1 MKKLL
6 VLLAVAGLFSASQAQ
21 ALFKNTFALGDEPNP
36 FAGQLYGNGIVDL
49 LVQDSVVW
57 AATGYGLSRAVYHG
71 PGIPLEWRSFS
82 DKEYLGKG
90 GVSAMAIMN
99 DDSSTLWIA
108 TAFDTTAQ
116 GEGLPAGGGLSYTKD
131 NGTTWTHLPQPV
143 DPREIVNYAPT
154 TTVIQNLTYDIAFV
168 GETIWI
174 ASFGG
179 GLRRSDDWGATWQV
193 VTTDG
198 LPFNSGQYLNHRAFS
213 LLTVDDST
221 LWVGTAEGISKTVDN
236 GNTWERFTA
245 DANDSSTISGNF
257 IVALA
262 WQQETNSLWAATLP
276 AENQGEVR
284 AVSRTSDGGATWE
297 RLLTD
302 EQLFVHNLAFS
313 GNRVYLPS
321 DQGLFYSNNNG
332 LGWEEPLTALQD
344 SDSKNEIF
352 QEEYYSAAVQ
362 SVSGTEILWLG
373 NSDGLAYTAVD
384 DNLSNAPWN
393 IVRSSVS
400 VKTRTKPKVYA
411 YPSPFSPSRH
421 YYVRFEFD
429 ESKQFDG
436 PIRIYD
442 FAMDPVA
449 EVPTNELKP
458 KWDGKNSAGKT
469 VASGVY
475 FFKVRIGGSEAWGK
489 VVVIN

>member
-1 MKKLL
+1 MKKILL
-6 VLLAVAGLFSASQAQ
+6 ILVILGICSALMAQ
-21 ALFKNTFALGDEPNP
+21 TLYKNSFALTDETEN
-36 FAGQLYGNGIVDL
+36 FSGQLYGNGIVDL
-49 LVQDSVVW
+49 LVQDSIVW
-57 AATGYGLSRAVYHG
+57 AATGYGLSKAMYRG
-71 PGIPLEWRSFS
+71 WDNPLEWRSFS
-82 DKEYLGKG
+82 DNEYLGKG

-116 GEGLPAGGGLSYTKD
+116 GTDLPAGGGLSYTKD
-131 NGTTWTHLPQPV
+131 GGETWIHIPQPV
-143 DPREIVNYAPT
+143 DTKDVTAYAPT

-213 LLTVDDST
+213 LLTVEDT

-236 GNTWERFTA
+236 GATWEHFTA
-245 DANDSSTISGNF
+245 DVNDPATISGNF

-262 WQQETNSLWAATLP
+262 WQEETNSLWAATLP
-276 AENQGEVR
+276 AESQGEVR
-284 AVSRTSDGGATWE
+284 AISRTSDGGATWE
-297 RLLTD
+297 RMLTD
-302 EQLFVHNLAFS
+302 EQIFAHNIAFAE
-313 GNRVYLPS
+313 NRVYVPS

-332 LGWEEPLTALQD
+332 LDWEEPLTALQD
-344 SDSKNEIF
+344 TDSGNEIF

-373 NSDGLAYTAVD
+373 NSDGLAYTVVD
-384 DNLSNAPWN
+384 DNLNNAPWN
-393 IVRSSVS
+393 IARSSVS
-400 VKTRTKPKVYA
+400 VKSRTKPKVYA
-411 YPSPFSPSRH
+411 YHSPFSPSRH

-429 ESKQFDG
+429 EDKEFEGSIK
-436 PIRIYD
+436 IYD
-442 FAMDPVA
+442 FAMDFVA
-449 EVPTNELKP
+449 DIPTGELNP
-458 KWDGKNSAGKT
+458 KWNGKNSAGKT

-475 FFKVRIGGSEAWGK
+475 FFKAEIGGSATWGK

>member
-1 MKKLL
+1 MKKILFLL
-6 VLLAVAGLFSASQAQ
+6 VIAGLFSSLQAQ
-21 ALFKNTFALGDEPNP
+21 ALYKTSFAMGEEPNL

-57 AATGYGLSRAVYHG
+57 AATGYGLSKAIYHG
-71 PGIPLEWRSFS
+71 PGVPLEWRSFS
-82 DKEYLGKG
+82 EKQYLGKG
-90 GVSAMAIMN
+90 GVSAMAIMD

-116 GEGLPAGGGLSYTKD
+116 KTQLPAGGGLSYTKD
-131 NGTTWTHLPQPV
+131 GGDTWTHVPQPV
-143 DPREIVNYAPT
+143 DPREIINYAPT

-179 GLRRSDDWGATWQV
+179 GLRRSDDWGVTWQV

-198 LPFNSGQYLNHRAFS
+198 QFFNSGQNLNHRAFS
-213 LLTVDDST
+213 LLTVDDT
-221 LWVGTAEGISKTVDN
+221 LWVGTAEGISKTADN
-236 GNTWERFTA
+236 GATWERFTA

-262 WQQETNSLWAATLP
+262 WQQETHSLWAATLP
-276 AENQGEVR
+276 AEKEGEIR
-284 AVSRTSDGGATWE
+284 AISRTSDGGVTWQ
-297 RLLTD
+297 RFLTD
-302 EQLFVHNLAFS
+302 EQAFPHNFTFA
-313 GNRVYLPS
+313 GNRVYVPS

-332 LGWEEPLTALQD
+332 RDWQEPLTHVQD
-344 SDSKNEIF
+344 SGSGNEIF

-362 SVSGTEILWLG
+362 PLAGEDILWLG
-373 NSDGLAYTAVD
+373 NSDGLAYTGVV
-384 DNLSNAPWN
+384 DNLSSAPWH
-393 IVRSSVS
+393 IIHSSV
-400 VKTRTKPKVYA
+400 KIKDRAKPKVYA

-421 YYVRFEFD
+421 YYVRFEF
-429 ESKQFDG
+429 EEGKQFDG
-436 PIRIYD
+436 PIKIYD

-449 EVPTNELKP
+449 EVPTNALKP
-458 KWDGKNSAGKT
+458 KWNGKNSAGET

-475 FFKVRIGGSEAWGK
+475 FFKASLDGSESWGK
-489 VVVIN
+489 LVVIN

>member
-1 MKKLL
+1 MKKISILL
-6 VLLAVAGLFSASQAQ
+6 VVAGMFAALQAQ
-21 ALFKNTFALGDEPNP
+21 ALYKNTFALGDEPNL
-36 FAGQLYGNGIVDL
+36 FAGQLYGNGIVDI

-57 AATGYGLSRAVYHG
+57 AATGYGLSKAVYRG
-71 PGIPLEWRSFS
+71 AGIPLEWHSFS
-82 DKEYLGKG
+82 EKEYLGKG

-116 GEGLPAGGGLSYTKD
+116 GSNLPAGGGLSYTR
-131 NGTTWTHLPQPV
+131 NGGETWTHLPQPV
-143 DPREIVNYAPT
+143 DPREIVNYSPT

-168 GETIWI
+168 GETVWI

-213 LLTVDDST
+213 LLTVGDT
-221 LWVGTAEGISKTVDN
+221 LWAGTAEGISKTVDN
-236 GNTWERFTA
+236 GATWERFTA
-245 DANDSSTISGNF
+245 DVNDSSTISGNF

-262 WQQETNSLWAATLP
+262 WQKETNSLWAATLP

-284 AVSRTSDGGATWE
+284 AISRTSDGGATWE

-302 EQLFVHNLAFS
+302 EQIFAHNLAFA
-313 GNRVYLPS
+313 GNRIYVPS
-321 DQGLFYSNNNG
+321 DIGLFYSNNNG
-332 LGWEEPLTALQD
+332 LDWEEPLTQLQD
-344 SDSKNEIF
+344 ADSGNEIF

-362 SVSGTEILWLG
+362 SFQGTDVLWLG
-373 NSDGLAYTAVD
+373 NSDGLAYTTVEN
-384 DNLSNAPWN
+384 NLKSASWN
-393 IVRSSVS
+393 IARSSVS
-400 VKTRTKPKVYA
+400 VKNRAKPKVYA

-429 ESKQFDG
+429 ESKQFDSS
-436 PIRIYD
+436 IKIYD

-458 KWDGKNSAGKT
+458 KWNGKNSAGET

-475 FFKVRIGGSEAWGK
+475 FFKASVGGSVVWGK